1 MKKLTLTEVKD
12 LLVGVTILATGGG
25 GRLEKGL
32 QTAEEDYA
40 AGLWYELA
48 GPEEIAD
55 EGLYTSPYYCGSIA
69 QDAPE
74 DPYHGYTKLPELET
88 VTAVRALERFLAR
101 PVDGIVSIEYGG
113 GNTAVALSTAARLG
127 KPTVD
132 ADAAGRAVPD
142 LQFSTFYLCRRNIA
156 PLAVASG
163 IGDVAVFEQV
173 ADDFRAEAL
182 VRALAVVSGNTVGM
196 TDHPV
201 SGRELRESVIWGAL
215 SYAVAVGRA
224 RREAVEA
231 GRDPIAALLE
241 AARGYLLFRGTV
253 AGDTSW
259 KNEAGFTIGE
269 IHIRGKG
276 AFEGDSYR
284 IWFKNENML
293 SWKNGKTHVTCPD
306 LICVTDTAA
315 YPILNPDC
323 KDGMEVVVLGFKSPE
338 IWRTERGLDIL
349 CPRFFGFDDPWTPI
363 EKLMGE
369 EK

>member
-1 MKKLTLTEVKD
+1 MKKLTLAEVKD
-12 LLVGVTILATGGG
+12 LLTGVTILATGGG

-32 QTAEEDYA
+32 RTAEEDYG
-40 AGLWYELA
+40 AGLHYTLA
-48 GPEEIAD
+48 GREEINND
-55 EGLYTSPYYCGSIA
+55 GLYTSPYYCGSIA
-69 QDAPE
+69 PE
-74 DPYHGYTKLPELET
+74 LSDDPYHRYTKLPELET
-88 VTAVRALERFLAR
+88 VRAVRALERFLGR

-127 KPTVD
+127 KPMVD

-142 LQFSTFYLCRRNIA
+142 LQFSSFYLCRQNIA
-156 PLAVASG
+156 PLAVASS

-182 VRALAVVSGNTVGM
+182 VRALAVVSGDTVGM

-201 SGRELRESVIWGAL
+201 SGRDLRESVIWGAL
-215 SYAVAVGRA
+215 SYAMAVGKA

-231 GRDPIAALLE
+231 GRDPITAIRKAAG
-241 AARGYLLFRGTV
+241 GYLLFRGTV
-253 AGDTSW
+253 TGDTNW
-259 KNEAGFTIGE
+259 KNKAGFTVGE
-269 IHIRGKG
+269 IHIRGG
-276 AFEGDSYR
+276 EGFTGDTYR

-306 LICVTDTAA
+306 LICVTDTSG

-338 IWRTERGLDIL
+338 IWRSERGLSIL
-349 CPRFFGFDDPWTPI
+349 CPRFFGFDDLWTPI
-363 EKLMGE
+363 EKLME
-369 EK
+369 DR

>member
-1 MKKLTLTEVKD
+1 MKKLTFTEVKD

-32 QTAEEDYA
+32 RTAEEDYA
-40 AGLWYELA
+40 AGLRYELA
-48 GPEEIAD
+48 GRDEIAD
-55 EGLYTSPYYCGSIA
+55 DGLYTSPYYCGSIA
-69 QDAPE
+69 PGGQA
-74 DPYHGYTKLPELET
+74 DPYHNYTKLPELET
-88 VTAVRALERFLAR
+88 VTAVQALERFLGKS
-101 PVDGIVSIEYGG
+101 VDGIVSIEYGG

-127 KPTVD
+127 KPAVD

-142 LQFSTFYLCRRNIA
+142 LQFSSFYLCRRNIA
-156 PLAVASG
+156 PLAVASD
-163 IGDVAVFEQV
+163 IGDVAIFEQV
-173 ADDFRAEAL
+173 ADDFRAEAM

-201 SGRELRESVIWGAL
+201 SGRDLRESVIWGAL
-215 SYAVAVGRA
+215 SYAMTVGRA

-231 GRDPIAALLE
+231 DRDPITALRE
-241 AARGYLLFRGTV
+241 AAQGYLLFKGMVSGGT
-253 AGDTSW
+253 TW

-269 IHIRGKG
+269 IHIRGG
-276 AFEGDSYR
+276 DAFTGDTYR

-306 LICVTDTAA
+306 LICVTDRTG

-338 IWRTERGLDIL
+338 IWRTERGLAIL
-349 CPRFFGFDDPWTPI
+349 CPRFFGFNDPWTPI
-363 EKLMGE
+363 EKLME